1 MKQYTW
7 HDTALYSRYND
18 KLKIQFFNGI
28 QYATGDL
35 NLCDA

>member
-18 KLKIQFFNGI
+18 KLKIQFFNI
-28 QYATGDL
+28 IYNTQQEI
-35 NLCDA
+35 